1 MVRTRTSAYAG
12 DVNEDDVFTSDAE
25 PRKPEPSRRLRI
37 AIALVLA
44 LLSAAI
50 AFVVLK
56 SRRP

>member
-1 MVRTRTSAYAG
+1 
-12 DVNEDDVFTSDAE
+12 VNEDDVFTSDAG
-25 PRKPEPSRRLRI
+25 PRKPEASRRLRI

-50 AFVVLK
+50 TFVVLK